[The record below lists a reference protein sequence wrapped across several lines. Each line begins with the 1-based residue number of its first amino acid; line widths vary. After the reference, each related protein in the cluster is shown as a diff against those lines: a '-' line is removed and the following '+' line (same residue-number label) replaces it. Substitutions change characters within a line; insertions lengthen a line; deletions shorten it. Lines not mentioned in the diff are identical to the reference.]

1 MIRENEI
8 TTKVSLHIVNAYL
21 SLILEKYSI
30 VKSTVGQ
37 SVENS
42 EFSLPF
48 SYFHVYTRLATA
60 DDRSLT

>member
-21 SLILEKYSI
+21 TLEKYSI

-42 EFSLPF
+42 EFSMPF